1 MYILAPT
8 KRPQAQAN
16 SNAPARS
23 CRHREFAKQTPTRPQ
38 GRAFTLLEMLLV
50 LAILAIL
57 AAVVAL
63 AFTDSGRHRHLR
75 AEAERL
81 ARLVELAR
89 DEALRGNEIW
99 GLAVTE
105 GRYGFQRYDHAAG
118 NWSAVAR
125 PPFRAVP
132 SEEAVTFRIAAN
144 AAAAGRLA
152 EQFAALEDNVG
163 FQDAAGVRHTAG
175 NSRAA
180 DADPPSVAVFPDG
193 EVTPFEVTV
202 FLDGTKPHEEQ
213 DHAWLV
219 FTDGIARVR
228 ALSVQD
234 AATDHQRRAAANLDW
249 P

>member
-1 MYILAPT
+1 M
-8 KRPQAQAN
+8 
-16 SNAPARS
+16 
-23 CRHREFAKQTPTRPQ
+23 
-38 GRAFTLLEMLLV
+38 LEMLLV

-163 FQDAAGVRHTAG
+163 FQDAAGVQHTMG

-180 DADPPSVAVFPDG
+180 DADPPNVAVFPDG

-202 FLDGTKPHEEQ
+202 FLDGAKPHEEQ